1 MQLAQLVLMQQ
12 HVLAPVAVAA
22 AAAAAAAAALLMKA
36 LRIPR
41 TIAEGCMTMD
51 LAHLLN
57 D

>member
-12 HVLAPVAVAA
+12 HVLAPVAVA